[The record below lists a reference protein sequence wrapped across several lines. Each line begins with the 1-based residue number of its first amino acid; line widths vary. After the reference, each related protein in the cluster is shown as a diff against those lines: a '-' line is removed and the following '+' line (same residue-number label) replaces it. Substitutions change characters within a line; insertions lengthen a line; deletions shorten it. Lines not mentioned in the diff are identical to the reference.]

1 MSHEMTP
8 RERVLAA
15 LRHEETDRVPIDLG
29 SCGPTGIHIHA
40 YRSLLTYLG
49 RKEDI
54 ILWDVIGQ
62 LAQPS
67 EAILAGADVR
77 GLRASSYSSA
87 KSAASADRVIDLWGT
102 TWELRPSATCY
113 SIIACPLANANSLA
127 GYTFPDGKRLAADAG
142 LRERALKLQEEG
154 RYAILGEVSGHLLER
169 AQMIRGFDTFLLDLV
184 ENPAFAED
192 LLDHI
197 LQVEID
203 IAGTFLDAVGDA
215 LDVFAFKD
223 DFGMQSGPL
232 MSLPMFRRVLKPR
245 MQTYVDAVRKRTNAK
260 IWFHSC
266 GSVYYVIP
274 DLIDLGIDILNP
286 IQVAAHDMEPARLK
300 REFGKHL
307 CFWGG
312 IDTQHTLPHGT
323 PCDVEKEVRKRLEE
337 LSVGG
342 GYVLASVHN
351 IEADVPGENV
361 WAMFQAAQQWG
372 RYPLQAMCQTAH
384 STGQGSPL

>member
-1 MSHEMTP
+1 VSYEMKP

-15 LRHEETDRVPIDLG
+15 LRHEEADRVPVDLG
-29 SCGPTGIHIHA
+29 SCGPTAIHINA
-40 YRSLLTYLG
+40 YRSLLSYLG

-54 ILWDVIGQ
+54 MLWDVVGQ

-67 EAILAGADVR
+67 EAILEMAGADVR
-77 GLRASSYSSA
+77 GIRASIYSSRQ
-87 KSAASADRVIDLWGT
+87 SATSSDRVIDAWGT

-113 SIIACPLANANSLA
+113 SIVACPLACANSLA
-127 GYTFPDGKRLAADAG
+127 GYTFPDGKRLASG
-142 LRERALKLQEEG
+142 GELRQRALRLQEEG
-154 RYAILGEVSGHLLER
+154 RYTILGEVSGHILER
-169 AQMIRGFDTFLLDLV
+169 AQMIRGFDTFLVDLL
-184 ENPAFAED
+184 ENPTFAED
-192 LLDHI
+192 LLDRI
-197 LQVEID
+197 LQVETD
-203 IAGTFLDAVGDA
+203 IAETFLDAVGDT

-232 MSLPMFRRVLKPR
+232 MSLSMFRRVLKPR
-245 MQTYVDAVRKRTNAK
+245 MRSYLDAVRRRTKAK

-286 IQVAAHDMEPARLK
+286 VQVAARDMEPARLK

-323 PCDVEKEVRKRLEE
+323 PREVEEEVSKRLEE
-337 LSVGG
+337 LNVGG

-361 WAMFQAAQQWG
+361 WAMFQAALNRG
-372 RYPLQAMCQTAH
+372 R
-384 STGQGSPL
+384 G